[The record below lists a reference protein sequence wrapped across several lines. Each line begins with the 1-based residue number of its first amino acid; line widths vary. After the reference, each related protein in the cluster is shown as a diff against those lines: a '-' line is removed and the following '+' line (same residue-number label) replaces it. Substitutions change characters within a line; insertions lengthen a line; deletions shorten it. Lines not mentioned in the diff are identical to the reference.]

1 MMAKNYPM
9 KTNIRIGLIG
19 DFNAEVTAHVAIP
32 KALEFAGQTAE
43 CNIAPLWIHTSSIID
58 SIDSRLAGF
67 DGLWCVPAS
76 PYASMDGA
84 LKAIRFARETDRP
97 FLGTCG
103 GFQHA
108 ILEFARN
115 VLGQI
120 EADHAESNPAATMP
134 LISPLSCSLVGAS
147 GRIFFKT
154 GSRAAR
160 IYGCA
165 ETVEEY
171 HCNYGVNPRFRSLLD
186 DSGMKITGVDEDN
199 DARVVE
205 LEGHPFFMGTLFQP
219 ERSAFKGVAHPLI
232 VEFVRAAAS
241 VPTA

>member
-1 MMAKNYPM
+1 M

-19 DFNAEVTAHVAIP
+19 DYNAEVKAHVAIP
-32 KALEFAGQTAE
+32 KALALAGQSNG
-43 CNIAPLWIHTSSIID
+43 CNITPSWIHTSSITEPLD
-58 SIDSRLAGF
+58 STLAVF

-84 LKAIRFARETDRP
+84 LRAIRFARETHRP

-108 ILEFARN
+108 VLEFARN
-115 VLGQI
+115 VLGQA
-120 EADHAESNPAATMP
+120 EADHAESNPTASMP

-147 GRIFFKT
+147 GRILFT
-154 GSRAAR
+154 PGSRVAQ
-160 IYGCA
+160 IYGSG
-165 ETVEEY
+165 ETMEEY
-171 HCNYGVNPRFRSLLD
+171 RCSFGVNPRFRSVLD
-186 DSGMKITGVDEDN
+186 DCSLKITGVDEHD

-205 LEGHPFFMGTLFQP
+205 LEDAPFFMGTLFQP

-241 VPTA
+241 TPAG